1 MSELFLKRLYK
12 FPCQKPGCS
21 AKADVELVRPIENQE
36 EENIGYYCESCG
48 RKALKKQRQLNK
60 LSKFDIA
67 RR

>member
-36 EENIGYYCESCG
+36 EENIGYYCESCEE
-48 RKALKKQRQLNK
+48 RL
-60 LSKFDIA
+60 
-67 RR
+67 